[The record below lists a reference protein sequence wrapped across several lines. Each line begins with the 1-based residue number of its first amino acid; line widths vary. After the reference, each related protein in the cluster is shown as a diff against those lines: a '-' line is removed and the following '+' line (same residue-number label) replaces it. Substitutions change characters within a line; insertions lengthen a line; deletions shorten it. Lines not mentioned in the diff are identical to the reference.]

1 MSDPDMPNRRLII
14 ATMVLGV
21 AALGAFSAV
30 APEDGGALENAPAV
44 QYSPDV
50 HLVAS

>member
-14 ATMVLGV
+14 ATMVLGI

-30 APEDGGALENAPAV
+30 APDDLGVHDGAPAG
-44 QYSPDV
+44 QHSQ
-50 HLVAS
+50 ATTR

>member
-1 MSDPDMPNRRLII
+1 MSDPDMPNRWLII

-30 APEDGGALENAPAV
+30 APDDLGTPAV
-44 QYSPDV
+44 QHSQ
-50 HLVAS
+50 ATTR